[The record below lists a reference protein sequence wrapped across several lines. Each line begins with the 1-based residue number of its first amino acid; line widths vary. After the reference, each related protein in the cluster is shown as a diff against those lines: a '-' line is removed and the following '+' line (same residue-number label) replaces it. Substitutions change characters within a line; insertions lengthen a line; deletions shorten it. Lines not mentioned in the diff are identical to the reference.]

1 MIECVQHL
9 KLIDQRLSKLA
20 PFAASE
26 SMVRLALGDCDRAC
40 GQLRQAPV
48 QLIEDG
54 QLGRR
59 AAVVKVETNAVV
71 LFVRRKDTL

>member
-26 SMVRLALGDCDRAC
+26 SMVRLTLGDGDRAC
-40 GQLRQAPV
+40 DQLRQTRI
-48 QLIEDG
+48 QLIERG
-54 QLGRR
+54 QLVDG
-59 AAVVKVETNAVV
+59 EPQ
-71 LFVRRKDTL
+71 